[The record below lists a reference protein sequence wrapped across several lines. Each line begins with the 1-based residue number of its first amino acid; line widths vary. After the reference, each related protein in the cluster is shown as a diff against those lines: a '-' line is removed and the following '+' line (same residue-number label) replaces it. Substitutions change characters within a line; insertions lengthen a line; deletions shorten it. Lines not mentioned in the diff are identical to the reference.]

1 MNFFKIALR
10 SIQHRGFG
18 SLLTIISMALGVMLV
33 VSVLTIHGLIADS
46 FRSNSSFGYD
56 MIVGARGGGLQ
67 LTLNTVYYLSQP
79 VENIPYEY
87 YLAFCDQPTRERELV
102 QSISYHAFYHE
113 LDCMHLAAMSS
124 TDGAAGPGALASLI
138 QRQFRIDQQRHTTGI
153 DRRGLYKLY
162 TSMAVPLCLG
172 DSWEVPGSNAYFRC
186 VGTKPEFFEKL
197 VLDMETEAKFEFAE
211 GRCFEEYSD
220 ENGFYECVIGALVA
234 KRGGLKLGDTI
245 MPTHGDPNSTNSHIH
260 QTPFTVV
267 GILKGTRSP
276 HDRAL
281 FLNMNGFYLMDGH
294 VKPVNEEA
302 MLKGET
308 GEDDGIDPNWNPED
322 MWDDPEDPIPEMP
335 FDASIDAD
343 AGNPEGASDPDAN
356 RAADNGD
363 GDSDAKPSSPSN
375 EAEANEPEI
384 DPTIPLPIEQREVT
398 SILVLTDQNDPTLS
412 FFLPAQI
419 NEGDLE
425 STLNWSNFRP
435 VRAQKAAQAVNP
447 VEQVTGFFYMIV
459 DPIRWLLL
467 ALTIMICIVS
477 GISILVGIY
486 NSMNQRRHE
495 IAVMR
500 ALGASRG
507 NVMLIMLTEAFL
519 LALAGGILG
528 WVAGH
533 GLNAALGPIVEAQ
546 TGVGI
551 GFFDIAPPV
560 PVFAFLG
567 DYGSFLP
574 NALLEWRVSPEL
586 LLLPGLLVLAVLVGV
601 YPAISAYRTD
611 VAKSLG
617 K

>member
-33 VSVLTIHGLIADS
+33 VSVLTIHGLIAES

-87 YLAFCDQPTRERELV
+87 YLAFCDQPTRERDLV
-102 QSISYHAFYHE
+102 HSISYHAFYHE
-113 LDCMHLAAMSS
+113 LDCMHLATMSS
-124 TDGAAGPGALASLI
+124 TDGAAGPGALAGLL
-138 QRQFRIDQQRHTTGI
+138 QRQFRIDQQRHITGI

-186 VGTKPEFFEKL
+186 VGTTPEFFEKL

-211 GRCFEEYSD
+211 GRCFEEVSA
-220 ENGFYECVIGALVA
+220 ENGFYECVVGALVA

-245 MPTHGDPNSTNSHIH
+245 MPTHGDPNSTNSHVH
-260 QTPFTVV
+260 QTPFKVV
-267 GILKGTRSP
+267 GILKGTRTP

-281 FLNMNGFYLMDGH
+281 FLNINGFYLMDGH

-308 GEDDGIDPNWNPED
+308 GEDNGVDPNWNPED
-322 MWDDPEDPIPEMP
+322 MWDDPDDPIPDLP
-335 FDASIDAD
+335 F
-343 AGNPEGASDPDAN
+343 G
-356 RAADNGD
+356 
-363 GDSDAKPSSPSN
+363 
-375 EAEANEPEI
+375 AEAKGDDDHPDSAPNENADDSAGSEDGPTDPNTDSQSREPEI
-384 DPTIPLPIEQREVT
+384 DSTIPLPIEQREVT

-467 ALTIMICIVS
+467 ALTIMICVVS
-477 GISILVGIY
+477 AISILVGIY

-519 LALAGGILG
+519 LALAGGMLG

-551 GFFDIAPPV
+551 RFFDIAPAV